1 MPESLQQLARSV
13 EQIARFSGRN
23 LASTISELE
32 FKFVDLNREQVTNRL
47 SENSVDEELV
57 RAAREIKRAAA
68 QIDVVLHA
76 LGILVLLPSILKDG
90 EIVESLSLG
99 AGSSESKRFDLETTH
114 RIAEFTFI
122 EWRGNDNVRLQKVFK
137 DFYRLAEFQTTKTKE
152 LWLTDDAYILKY
164 LRSRSSIRTATGKHR
179 EIWERFQKEYPNIQ
193 TVQEYYR
200 TRANEVRFR
209 TYTPEAA
216 T

>member
-1 MPESLQQLARSV
+1 MPQTLPQLAKSV

-23 LASTISELE
+23 LTSTISELE
-32 FKFVDLNREQVTNRL
+32 FKFVALNREQVTNRL
-47 SENSVDEELV
+47 SENFVDKGLV
-57 RAAREIKRAAA
+57 RSAREIKRAAA

-76 LGILVLLPSILKDG
+76 LGILVLLPSILEDG

-122 EWRGNDNVRLQKVFK
+122 EWTGNDNVRLQKVFK
-137 DFYRLAEFQTTKTKE
+137 DFYRLAEFQTTKAKE

-164 LRSRSSIRTATGKHR
+164 LRSGSSIRTATGKHR
-179 EIWERFQKEYPNIQ
+179 EIWERFQREYPNIQ
-193 TVQEYYR
+193 TVQDYYR
-200 TRANEVRFR
+200 VSANEVRLR
-209 TYTPEAA
+209 TYTNEAD